1 MKHNQ
6 KAHAQMMANTGVS
19 DIKGKCPEATQDVAE
34 NTKNRD
40 WTIDNYGYGPMNPDV
55 PNDSFWQEKADIF
68 HTDIDEAM
76 SARCGNCA
84 AFDQSCSMI
93 DCIAKGINESDSIA
107 NPMQVIQHGNLGYCQ
122 LFKFKC
128 AGDRTCDAWVHG
140 GPIKGDKMKKME
152 MDLAEEESAEL
163 NDVIKELHGASNK
176 HKKQA
181 IRLEAIAD

>member
-6 KAHAQMMANTGVS
+6 EAHAQMMANTGVS
-19 DIKGKCPEATQDVAE
+19 NIKGKCPEATQDVAE

-107 NPMQVIQHGNLGYCQ
+107 NPCLLYTSPSPR
-122 LFKFKC
+122 
-128 AGDRTCDAWVHG
+128 DRSLSRM
-140 GPIKGDKMKKME
+140 PS
-152 MDLAEEESAEL
+152 SA
-163 NDVIKELHGASNK
+163 
-176 HKKQA
+176 
-181 IRLEAIAD
+181 